1 MKLFRQKDELFELMA
16 KATSKNNP
24 EAAPA
29 IADGTSS
36 TSRRPKT
43 TPTTRPIARPAPV
56 STTST
61 TSSSSSS
68 SSTPSSIGGEVGG
81 ASSPV
86 KRITTTK
93 GARPFGVQ
101 PGGDS
106 GSFASPLGGPPIQRP
121 LGELIEIDGDAL
133 VVLDDDWEAAAPP
146 SEPGRLLALRLD
158 TAVVGGLLVVGLL
171 ATAFLVGR
179 TSSDDVSKLPTI
191 AQAPV
196 VEASFPD
203 SALTGALPAASIG
216 GSTAPKA
223 GFRPGTNA
231 GQTPTQA
238 PAQGG
243 PAAATPAAPE
253 RSAAKGGYEICVVST
268 KPEKATAVAKWL
280 NENPRSPIFG
290 RTDLEATASKGGSV
304 KIVGFQK
311 QESDVLTR
319 VRATSDPTGG
329 SGTFHDAF
337 CRPVR

>member
-36 TSRRPKT
+36 SSRRPKT
-43 TPTTRPIARPAPV
+43 TPTTRPIARPTPV
-56 STTST
+56 STTP
-61 TSSSSSS
+61 TSIGG
-68 SSTPSSIGGEVGG
+68 SIGGEVPG
-81 ASSPV
+81 ASNPV

-101 PGGDS
+101 SPDS

-121 LGELIEIDGDAL
+121 LGELIEVEGDAL
-133 VVLDDDWEAAAPP
+133 VILDDDWEAAAPP

-191 AQAPV
+191 VQAPV
-196 VEASFPD
+196 EASMPD
-203 SALTGALPAASIG
+203 SALTSALPAASIG

-223 GFRPGTNA
+223 GFARPNA
-231 GQTPTQA
+231 ATPAPSGAA
-238 PAQGG
+238 PA
-243 PAAATPAAPE
+243 ATTPAAPE

>member
-16 KATSKNNP
+16 KAASKNNP

-36 TSRRPKT
+36 SARRPKT
-43 TPTTRPIARPAPV
+43 TPTTRPIARPTPV
-56 STTST
+56 SS
-61 TSSSSSS
+61 TSST
-68 SSTPSSIGGEVGG
+68 SSTPSSIGGTIGGEVPG
-81 ASSPV
+81 ASNPV

-93 GARPFGVQ
+93 GARPFGAQ
-101 PGGDS
+101 SIGNGGDS

-121 LGELIEIDGDAL
+121 LGELIEVEGDAL
-133 VVLDDDWEAAAPP
+133 VILDDDWEAAAPP

-191 AQAPV
+191 VQAPV
-196 VEASFPD
+196 EASMPD
-203 SALTGALPAASIG
+203 SALTSALPAASIG

-223 GFRPGTNA
+223 GFARPNAATPAPTGT
-231 GQTPTQA
+231 A
-238 PAQGG
+238 PA
-243 PAAATPAAPE
+243 ATTPAAPE